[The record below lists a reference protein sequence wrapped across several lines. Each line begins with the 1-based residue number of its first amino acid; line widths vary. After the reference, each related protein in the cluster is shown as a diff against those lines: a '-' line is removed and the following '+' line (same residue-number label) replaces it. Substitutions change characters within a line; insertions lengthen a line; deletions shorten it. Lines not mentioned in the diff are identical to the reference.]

1 MSDLS
6 NDFRRELTYKI
17 PATVALGEE
26 GQYGMQMEAPAAY
39 SGEEGEGSDVNDM
52 MFELEEMDVYNE
64 MKIDTVS
71 WSFEDYRQVVQDESF
86 FQTVRGVFPP
96 YNKSEDE
103 DEEAAKINEFLETK
117 YCVAG
122 GNGRL
127 MFDVSVD
134 FALKSLDDVISSVG
148 NRGVTSRLL
157 TKYHK
162 VCGCRGWYYN
172 CLVSA
177 YVAKKASSQSRF
189 RDAGENSK
197 WVRGEYHE

>member
-1 MSDLS
+1 MESQLSSLLRGTSSDKKTVVYIDGYDNSTSMSDLS

-39 SGEEGEGSDVNDM
+39 SGEEGEGSDVDDM

-71 WSFEDYRQVVQDESF
+71 WSFEDYRQAVPDESF

-103 DEEAAKINEFLETK
+103 DEEAAKINELLETK
-117 YCVAG
+117 L
-122 GNGRL
+122 R
-127 MFDVSVD
+127 SE
-134 FALKSLDDVISSVG
+134 VIG
-148 NRGVTSRLL
+148 
-157 TKYHK
+157 
-162 VCGCRGWYYN
+162 
-172 CLVSA
+172 
-177 YVAKKASSQSRF
+177 
-189 RDAGENSK
+189 
-197 WVRGEYHE
+197 